1 MVVICPMNK
10 GMSYWL
16 RWVAVVPGA
25 FVMAIVVSV
34 LIRTI
39 LFYTVFLFF
48 PSNNLV
54 EVMLTPVLNAA
65 SFVFFGSLIALE
77 WNNKS
82 LAILFGL
89 CLAVI
94 AIFVILSLSGFEWK
108 GQKFQ
113 GGFTTCLM
121 AILGACVG
129 VSLVKS
135 RMKRQQSH

>member
-1 MVVICPMNK
+1 MNK
-10 GMSYWL
+10 VIVYWL
-16 RWVAVVPGA
+16 RWSAVVPGA
-25 FVMAIVVSV
+25 FLAAIFATV

-48 PSNNLV
+48 RLNNVV

-65 SFVFFGSLIALE
+65 GFVFFGSMIAPE
-77 WNNKS
+77 RNKKS

-89 CLAVI
+89 CLSVI
-94 AIFVILSLSGFEWK
+94 AVFVTLALSGFEWK

-113 GGFTTCLM
+113 GSVTTCLM

-135 RMKRQQSH
+135 RMRRQQSQE